1 MQRPLL
7 FIFLEI
13 CIKDKC
19 TKPSTKASNGQNK
32 EHQQSE
38 QSPAQKYLHFP
49 EDSKIFVWKHFLISF
64 GGSGGKDPQ
73 DKGRWENKWQS

>member
-1 MQRPLL
+1 MQRPVL

-19 TKPSTKASNGQNK
+19 TKPSTKASNDQNK
-32 EHQQSE
+32 ERQQSE

-49 EDSKIFVWKHFLISF
+49 EDSKIFV
-64 GGSGGKDPQ
+64 
-73 DKGRWENKWQS
+73 